1 MISLKRNSKLE
12 LIPATGKRSRSTSI
26 YTPGQSEDFRISR
39 GRFDNFLTC
48 PKCFYLDRVVGLSEP
63 GTPGWSL
70 NSATDELLKKEFDDC
85 REKQIPHRLFK
96 ENDLDHLVPFKHE
109 KMDEWRD
116 SLTRGLTHRFEDSN
130 IILSGGVDDIWFNT
144 LTSELIVV
152 DYKSQASSSPVT
164 TDDYLT
170 SPYHQGYKTQMD
182 FYNYLLT
189 CMGFKV
195 APISYF
201 LVVNVDKSINGFFG
215 NMKFT
220 ETLVPYSSSIT
231 WIPEKI
237 RNMIALMNQE
247 NVPNGHESCENCAYA
262 RERANYEEI
271 K

>member
-12 LIPATGKRSRSTSI
+12 LIPATGKRLKSSSI
-26 YTPGQSEDFRISR
+26 YSPGQSEDFRISR
-39 GRFDNFLTC
+39 GRFDNFLIC

-63 GTPGWSL
+63 GTPAWSL

-96 ENDLDHLVPFKHE
+96 DNGLSHLVPFKHE

-116 SLTRGLTHRFEDSN
+116 SLTRGLTCRFENSN

-152 DYKSQASSSPVT
+152 DYKSQASNVPVN
-164 TDDYLT
+164 TDDYLA
-170 SPYHQGYKTQMD
+170 SPFHQGYKTQMD
-182 FYNYLLT
+182 FYNYLLA

-201 LVVNVDKSINGFFG
+201 LVVNVDKSVSGFFG

-220 ETLVPYSSSIT
+220 ETLVPYIPDIK
-231 WIPEKI
+231 WIPEKV
-237 RNMIALMNQE
+237 RSMIALMNQK
-247 NVPNGHESCENCAYA
+247 NVPSSHESCENCAYA
-262 RERANYEEI
+262 KERAIYEN
-271 K
+271 